1 MDSTHHLKSWKQR
14 IFSLNK
20 MNTWLAWR
28 EANSDE
34 LDHFTVLDANH
45 FGREDQAGLESDSN
59 FNAVVMSF
67 ASEQIL

>member
-1 MDSTHHLKSWKQR
+1 
-14 IFSLNK
+14 